1 MNDVLA
7 AIERHLHRKLRASEL
22 DYYQVIGLP
31 LFCTEQEKIAQA
43 LAKASESLAKSMPD
57 GTSETSSVVVG
68 KLIRQAQSVLL
79 DPHKKVAYDKQL
91 KKLLESKQSPTPTP
105 APEPNADRLLPP
117 GDPMLPY
124 AMVLSSDSN
133 SAMATLEPASA
144 TIPAVQSRRD
154 ELNELFPALL
164 SMAQSNAT
172 LGRSRSNA
180 IAPKSTGPAWADHPS
195 SSTSSL
201 PTGSGQVSQV
211 AQVPGVNLAEQLRR
225 RRKNRNRM
233 MVGGMLFLSCSLLGF
248 ASFQFFRN
256 RQLVAQQDRPNS
268 KDKRSLPQGDNPDVV
283 KTDSREGLVKPMIEP
298 LGGGKTGGGS
308 KHAGGSKNTGLP
320 ELPSVSRPGATGET
334 MSEKAEPARPN
345 PDSPE
350 PQVPEPQVPEPQ
362 MAEPQMAEPK
372 PASPAMTK
380 ETPEWS
386 QGIIKARAALEKGDL
401 GTFKSMITPAVE
413 NAKTTAGKEKA
424 LRLDQ
429 LGQLYGIFIESFD
442 EAKRKTKGASSLK
455 VGSTEVSIVESTPE
469 KIIIRT
475 AGKNNTYAWDELPFG
490 IAVAVSDLGLD
501 TNAPVD
507 IAARA
512 AYFSLHPNYRESVKS
527 NEIASKRIASWFE
540 KSQGKESVRADLKQA
555 LSDTYE

>member
-31 LFCTEQEKIAQA
+31 LFCTEQEKIVQA

-57 GTSETSSVVVG
+57 ATSETSSLVVG
-68 KLIRQAQSVLL
+68 KLIKQAQSVLL

-91 KKLLESKQSPTPTP
+91 KKLLESKQSPTPAPT
-105 APEPNADRLLPP
+105 PEPNADRLLPP

-124 AMVLSSDSN
+124 AMALNSDSN

-144 TIPAVQSRRD
+144 TIPAVQARRD

-172 LGRSRSNA
+172 LSRSRSNA
-180 IAPKSTGPAWADHPS
+180 IAPKSTGAAWADYPS
-195 SSTSSL
+195 SPTSSL

-225 RRKNRNRM
+225 RRKNRNRL

-256 RQLVAQQDRPNS
+256 RQLVAQQDKPNS
-268 KDKRSLPQGDNPDVV
+268 KDKRSLTQVDNPDGE
-283 KTDSREGLVKPMIEP
+283 KTDSQEGLVKPMIES

-308 KHAGGSKNTGLP
+308 KRVGGSKNTGFP
-320 ELPSVSRPGATGET
+320 ELPSVNRPGATGEPKPEQ
-334 MSEKAEPARPN
+334 SEPATPN
-345 PDSPE
+345 PESPE
-350 PQVPEPQVPEPQ
+350 PQ
-362 MAEPQMAEPK
+362 MSEPQMAEPK
-372 PASPAMTK
+372 PTTPEMTK

-386 QGIIKARAALEKGDL
+386 QGIIKAKAALEKGDL

-429 LGQLYGIFIESFD
+429 LGQLYGIFIESFE

-490 IAVAVSDLGLD
+490 IAVAISDLGLD
-501 TNAPVD
+501 ANAPVD

-512 AYFSLHPNYRESVKS
+512 AYFSLHPSYRESVKS
-527 NEIASKRIASWFE
+527 NEIASKRVASWFE

>member
-1 MNDVLA
+1 
-7 AIERHLHRKLRASEL
+7 
-22 DYYQVIGLP
+22 
-31 LFCTEQEKIAQA
+31 
-43 LAKASESLAKSMPD
+43 
-57 GTSETSSVVVG
+57 
-68 KLIRQAQSVLL
+68 
-79 DPHKKVAYDKQL
+79 
-91 KKLLESKQSPTPTP
+91 
-105 APEPNADRLLPP
+105 
-117 GDPMLPY
+117 MLPY
-124 AMVLSSDSN
+124 AMALSSDSN

-144 TIPAVQSRRD
+144 TIPAVQARRD

-172 LGRSRSNA
+172 PSRSRSNA
-180 IAPKSTGPAWADHPS
+180 IASKSTGPAWADHPS
-195 SSTSSL
+195 SPTSSL
-201 PTGSGQVSQV
+201 PTGSGQVSQI

-256 RQLVAQQDRPNS
+256 RQLVAQQDKPNS
-268 KDKRSLPQGDNPDVV
+268 KDKRSLPQGDNPDGV

-308 KHAGGSKNTGLP
+308 KNAGGSKNTGLP
-320 ELPSVSRPGATGET
+320 ELPSVTRPGATGEPKPDQ
-334 MSEKAEPARPN
+334 SEPSAPDMTSIPDIPPKPPANADDSSAKQEPATPN
-345 PDSPE
+345 ADSP
-350 PQVPEPQVPEPQ
+350 
-362 MAEPQMAEPK
+362 EPQMAEPK
-372 PASPAMTK
+372 PVTPEMTK

-401 GTFKSMITPAVE
+401 VAFKSMITPAVE

-490 IAVAVSDLGLD
+490 IAVAISDLGLD

>member
-31 LFCTEQEKIAQA
+31 LFCTEQEKIVQA

-57 GTSETSSVVVG
+57 ATSETSSLVVG
-68 KLIRQAQSVLL
+68 KLIKQAQSVLL

-91 KKLLESKQSPTPTP
+91 KKLLESKQSPTPAPT
-105 APEPNADRLLPP
+105 PEPNADRLLPP

-124 AMVLSSDSN
+124 AMALNSDSN

-144 TIPAVQSRRD
+144 TIPAVQARRD

-172 LGRSRSNA
+172 LSRSRSNA
-180 IAPKSTGPAWADHPS
+180 IAPKSTGAAWADYPS
-195 SSTSSL
+195 SPTSSL

-225 RRKNRNRM
+225 RRKNRNRL

-256 RQLVAQQDRPNS
+256 RQLVAQQDKPSS
-268 KDKRSLPQGDNPDVV
+268 KDKRSLTQVDNPDGE
-283 KTDSREGLVKPMIEP
+283 KTDSQEGLVKPMIES

-308 KHAGGSKNTGLP
+308 KRVGGSKNTGFP
-320 ELPSVSRPGATGET
+320 ELPSVNRPGATGEPKPEQ
-334 MSEKAEPARPN
+334 SEPATPN

-350 PQVPEPQVPEPQ
+350 PQ
-362 MAEPQMAEPK
+362 MSEPQMAEPK
-372 PASPAMTK
+372 PTTPEMTK

-386 QGIIKARAALEKGDL
+386 QGIIKAKAALEKGDL

-490 IAVAVSDLGLD
+490 IAVAISDLGLD
-501 TNAPVD
+501 ANAPVD

-512 AYFSLHPNYRESVKS
+512 AYFSLHPSYRESVKS
-527 NEIASKRIASWFE
+527 NEIASKRVASWFE